1 MKVMIKCVLTFSYCM
16 VFVANILT
24 AATFPSIEITKA
36 DYEKKISFLAEG
48 LSGEA
53 TLNLLDIKG
62 FTLFTQSSTGQAAF
76 GKILDMKA
84 LPDGKYVIEFVTA
97 TQEVLQPFTIQSDR
111 ISLFTEDQVTRFVPI
126 VKTSEQF
133 IDVSLLNNQIATVEV
148 EINRDNGSLVYEE
161 KVKNVLK
168 VQRRYDMSKMEAGLY
183 RVKITTPTKIY
194 FKEVNYKAQ

>member
-16 VFVANILT
+16 AFAANILT

-36 DYEKKISFLAEG
+36 NYEKKISFSAAG

-53 TLNLLDIKG
+53 TLNLLDNEG
-62 FTLFTQSSTGQAAF
+62 LTLYTQSSTGQSAF

-97 TQEVLQPFTIQSDR
+97 TQEILQPFTIQSDR
-111 ISLFTEDQVTRFVPI
+111 IQLFTADQITRFVPT
-126 VKTSEQF
+126 VKTSERF
-133 IDVSLLNNQIATVEV
+133 IDVSLLNNQIATVEI
-148 EINRDNGSLVYEE
+148 EINRANGSLVYEE
-161 KVKNVLK
+161 EVKNVLK

-183 RVKITTPTKIY
+183 RVKITTPAKTY
-194 FKEVNYKAQ
+194 FREVQL